1 MTELNLTELKGILLH
16 CWECK
21 VVLPLWRTVERFLKK
36 LKIGSSTSLEQTQM
50 WSFLWLS
57 DIPLMMQGAQI
68 WCSVTTEGWNGPP
81 KGVGGWREVQE
92 GGDIGM
98 PMNESCRC
106 MAETNT
112 ILESNYPPIKKK
124 KNLKIDLPYDPAISL
139 LGIYPE
145 KNMVKEDTCTQSSLQ
160 HYLQQPR
167 HGSNLNVH

>member
-1 MTELNLTELKGILLH
+1 
-16 CWECK
+16 
-21 VVLPLWRTVERFLKK
+21 
-36 LKIGSSTSLEQTQM
+36 
-50 WSFLWLS
+50 
-57 DIPLMMQGAQI
+57 
-68 WCSVTTEGWNGPP
+68 
-81 KGVGGWREVQE
+81 
-92 GGDIGM
+92 
-98 PMNESCRC
+98 